1 MALQLGHRLTV
12 LVAASKEPRL
22 RSTHRRQVLRDL
34 ALFPNVVDELREV
47 PIGGLIPAGYGPR
60 PPTPRVFESGGTTG
74 APKRV
79 IIMPDWGRQT
89 VEWEVGELQG
99 DPRVRDG
106 GFLLVSATGPHAV
119 GHVQE
124 RLAEALNSAFF
135 TVDLDP
141 RWVKKLIARG
151 AADEAAV
158 YVDHVV
164 EQAGYILRSQHITLL
179 MTTPPLLQAI
189 VRHDD
194 LVEAIDEK
202 VVWLKLGG
210 AHLDEDTRQILHE
223 IFPNTRLL
231 NVYGSTMVVGQ
242 AHTRV
247 ADSLDDPT
255 VHDGRTPYLTFS
267 VIDPD
272 TDRAVRCGERGQV
285 VMHHVSKSLFVPNN
299 LERDTAIRVPA
310 ADGQIRN
317 ALTETVPVQ
326 TFGGEAV
333 IEGVY

>member
-1 MALQLGHRLTV
+1 
-12 LVAASKEPRL
+12 
-22 RSTHRRQVLRDL
+22 
-34 ALFPNVVDELREV
+34 
-47 PIGGLIPAGYGPR
+47 
-60 PPTPRVFESGGTTG
+60 
-74 APKRV
+74 V

-119 GHVQE
+119 GHVQA

-158 YVDHVV
+158 YVDHIV
-164 EQAGYILRSQHITLL
+164 EQAGYILRSQNITLM